1 MRATS
6 RTNRSAEGGTR
17 SSPHYGGEGILIH
30 PPHQGVCGR
39 HGTEDQGVTPGEL
52 PESSGGTEGSD
63 SIRASE
69 ARSGALEVVGRL
81 DSTGSAAKATRPE
94 VWRPSGSGKPAGEDG
109 RGEKEREM
117 SKAGEVE
124 SSLSE
129 RPGHHRPRRLA
140 DWINSTGAR
149 KVHSLI
155 DKVYKRK
162 NLEIAWERVRANH
175 GAGGIDGESIEAF
188 GEGLEEHLARLHE
201 ELRTDSYAPQ
211 PVRQVRIPKVGKPGE
226 WRMLGIPTI
235 LDRVCQQALLNRLEP
250 IFEPVFD
257 DANFGYRRG
266 RSTKDAL
273 RKVWKEIEAGRE
285 WIVDADLKDFFGSVD
300 HEKLLA
306 LVAQRVSDGRVLRLI
321 EAMLTAGSY
330 GEGRLFPTERG
341 TPQGGVASPLLSNIL
356 LTPFDREMRSK
367 GYQLTRYADDWVIT
381 CTSATEARA
390 ALGSASRVLK
400 ELGVNINLQK
410 TRIVHVRHGFE
421 FLGYKIKRGGRPMR
435 LPTSKIRTRARPGAL
450 YAFPREKSIRH
461 FRDQIRR
468 LTRRNAPVSTQEL
481 IKQVNPVVRGW
492 GHHYKRAH
500 VRKLFHQLDGWLV
513 RRIWSHRFG
522 KWRCCGW
529 TTLPRCKLY
538 GEFGLVNLV
547 ALIPSIAT
555 QRRASS

>member
-1 MRATS
+1 M
-6 RTNRSAEGGTR
+6 
-17 SSPHYGGEGILIH
+17 
-30 PPHQGVCGR
+30 
-39 HGTEDQGVTPGEL
+39 
-52 PESSGGTEGSD
+52 
-63 SIRASE
+63 
-69 ARSGALEVVGRL
+69 
-81 DSTGSAAKATRPE
+81 
-94 VWRPSGSGKPAGEDG
+94 
-109 RGEKEREM
+109 
-117 SKAGEVE
+117 
-124 SSLSE
+124 SE

-140 DWINSTGAR
+140 DWINPTGAR

-175 GAGGIDGESIEAF
+175 GAGGIDGESIAAF
-188 GEGLEEHLARLHE
+188 GEGLEERLARLHE
-201 ELRTDSYAPQ
+201 QLRTDSYGPQ
-211 PVRQVRIPKVGKPGE
+211 PVRQVRIPKAGKPGE
-226 WRMLGIPTI
+226 WRTLGIPTI
-235 LDRVCQQALLNRLEP
+235 FDRVCQQALLNRLEP

-306 LVAQRVSDGRVLRLI
+306 LVAQRVSDGRILRLI

-381 CTSATEARA
+381 CTSATEARV
-390 ALGSASRVLK
+390 ALEAASRVLK
-400 ELGVNINLQK
+400 ELGVNINPQK

-529 TTLPRCKLY
+529 TTLPLRKLY

-555 QRRASS
+555 QRIASS